1 MERHHL
7 LQSLRNM
14 HQLNAS
20 NSLGRLS
27 SFWVTIA
34 LAAGAAKAH
43 VSHGEIHESS
53 QPNFGMISRREF
65 A

>member
-1 MERHHL
+1 
-7 LQSLRNM
+7 M